1 MRSSPHGF
9 INSQISNFWTI
20 IFTQQVMM
28 PGLGMSFLFFGDVSF
43 CKKTTRLVLIGP
55 NLPENL
61 EFEIRET
68 MW

>member
-1 MRSSPHGF
+1 
-9 INSQISNFWTI
+9 
-20 IFTQQVMM
+20 MM

-43 CKKTTRLVLIGP
+43 CKKQKTTRLVLIGP
-55 NLPENL
+55 NLPENS